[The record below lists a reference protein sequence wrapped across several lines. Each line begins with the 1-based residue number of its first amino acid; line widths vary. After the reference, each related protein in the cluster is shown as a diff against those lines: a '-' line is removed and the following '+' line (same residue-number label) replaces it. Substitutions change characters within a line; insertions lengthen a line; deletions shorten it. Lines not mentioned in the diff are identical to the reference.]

1 MKNIAIIVCGGK
13 GKRMGT
19 DLPKQF
25 LKLNNK
31 PIIAHTIEKFQNCNI
46 IDEIVVVINKDYEK
60 YFKEI
65 ISKYN
70 FNKISNI
77 VFGGKERFNSVYNGL
92 ISIKNENSIVVIHD
106 GVRPFIKLKY
116 IENIIEETKKNK
128 ACILG
133 IGVKDTIKICE
144 NNTVLKTI
152 RRENLFIIQTP
163 QAFNYKLIKKAY
175 EKALEEGFFGT
186 DDSVLIENMG
196 EKVKVIAGDYENIKI
211 TTPED
216 LKIGEALLNKL

>member
-46 IDEIVVVINKDYEK
+46 IDEIVVVINKDYQK

-133 IGVKDTIKICE
+133 IGAKDTIKICE

-152 RRENLFIIQTP
+152 QRENLFIIQTP